1 MSRPISGTEPRRR
14 LAAFRTEEAGSSLIQ
29 FGILAPVLVVLSFG
43 ILDLTLLA
51 FDYHRATE
59 ATRRGVRTAVI
70 ERASSGVGARNSM
83 QCSNCN
89 AMAAQSSQPAD
100 RKSTRLNSSH

>member
-59 ATRRGVRTAVI
+59 APRLRVPTAVI
-70 ERASSGVGARNSM
+70 DSASSGSRPPHSM
-83 QCSNCN
+83 QCSTRNP
-89 AMAAQSSQPAD
+89 MAAHPPQN
-100 RKSTRLNSSH
+100 STPD